1 MPSFRPQDLPD
12 YPCISSGDSALF
24 SSVTVEFFSGQRS
37 VRVLRCMIR
46 GKKMKEAKQARILV
60 VDDSQAIT
68 DWFLKVLH
76 ENNFEAHSAK
86 DGAEGIRL
94 ALSEDFD
101 LIVSDVQMP
110 SVDGVEFLTKLK
122 DAKVKT
128 RFVFLTGVAT
138 DLKDT
143 VKFVKLGACDVLH
156 KPILSEDLLCA
167 VNRALALESALTLQ
181 SGPSQLTKDLID
193 QVERIEREQENIR
206 KERIELDTERKNVK
220 LFSILTRSLFLA
232 VSISVTVL
240 LYRLGIASGS
250 SPMYV
255 LPIVLFLLLS
265 LPFDRIKTFVAKIMK
280 SEGRATFK

>member
-1 MPSFRPQDLPD
+1 
-12 YPCISSGDSALF
+12 
-24 SSVTVEFFSGQRS
+24 
-37 VRVLRCMIR
+37 
-46 GKKMKEAKQARILV
+46 
-60 VDDSQAIT
+60 
-68 DWFLKVLH
+68 VLH

-94 ALSEDFD
+94 ALSKDFD

-138 DLKDT
+138 DLKNT

-156 KPILSEDLLCA
+156 KPIMSEDLLCA

-193 QVERIEREQENIR
+193 QAEHIAREQENVR
-206 KERIELDTERKNVK
+206 KERIELDTEKKSVK
-220 LFSILTRSLFLA
+220 LLSILTRLLFLA

-280 SEGRATFK
+280 SEGRATFR